1 MKRRF
6 RPTPLYWIALTAFI
20 LFGGLIAGTVFGP
33 VSGAKRNVD
42 VTIPRGASISRIA
55 AILERRRVINNAMA
69 FRVLAKLNGD
79 PSIEAG
85 TYRLSPSMSPERILK
100 ELEWGANTRM
110 VRITVPEG
118 FTLEQIAERAATVPG
133 VTADAFTDIAQHR
146 GLTFGA
152 PFGVPANLEGY
163 LFPDTYDF
171 PRTTTD
177 RDIVQAMLTNFD
189 LKVAKPLDGDF
200 RAAARRGD
208 SLHKTMTIASL
219 IEREAK
225 VPGDQ
230 PLIAGVIHNRL
241 KRGMPLQIDATVQYV
256 VGHKERL
263 TYDDLQ
269 VDSPYNTYKITGL
282 PPGPICNPGL
292 PAIRAA
298 LHPASVPYLY
308 YTANPDGT
316 HTFTTT
322 LKDHVRATTAAR
334 HRMRSTGG

>member
-6 RPTPLYWIALTAFI
+6 RAKPLFWIALTAFI
-20 LFGGLIAGTVFGP
+20 LIAGLLLGTMFGP
-33 VSGAKRNVD
+33 MSGSRRTVD
-42 VTIPRGASISRIA
+42 VTIPRGASIGRIA
-55 AILERRRVINNAMA
+55 RILEHRRIISNATA
-69 FRVLAKLNGD
+69 FRILARLNGD
-79 PSIEAG
+79 PRIEAG
-85 TYRLSPSMSPERILK
+85 TYRLAPSMSPGRILQ
-100 ELEWGANTRM
+100 ELEWGAKARV

-118 FTLEQIAERAATVPG
+118 FTLDQIAERASTVPG
-133 VTADAFTDIAQHR
+133 VTVDAFRDVASHR
-146 GLTFGA
+146 GLTFNA

-177 RDIVQAMLTNFD
+177 RDIVQAMLDDFD
-189 LKVAKPLDGDF
+189 HKVAKPLDADF
-200 RAAARRGD
+200 RAADKRGFPID
-208 SLHKTMTIASL
+208 KVVAVASL

-225 VPGDQ
+225 VPSDR
-230 PLIAGVIHNRL
+230 PLIAGVIYNRL

-263 TYDDLQ
+263 MYDDLQ
-269 VDSPYNTYKITGL
+269 VDSPYNTYKVIGL

-298 LHPASVPYLY
+298 LRPAAIPYLY

-316 HTFTTT
+316 HTFTET